1 MSKAYRKIPAT
12 RKPRGTGR
20 AAGYVASAISFR
32 LCLFRIMNA
41 IFALYL
47 LMQKEGRAEDNQ
59 MLRAFLIEARVTS
72 KLIIFSY
79 IEMVTG
85 ILNLWKT

>member
-1 MSKAYRKIPAT
+1 
-12 RKPRGTGR
+12 
-20 AAGYVASAISFR
+20 
-32 LCLFRIMNA
+32 MNA

-79 IEMVTG
+79 IEMVMG